1 MSYDSPR
8 ESLNLASRPVSDEL
22 DERARLCGDIADGL
36 HALAQ
41 PLTILRG
48 ALGALALRERIA
60 PQNCRYI
67 DMSMLQIERMCDLIS
82 LIQKRVDE
90 ERSEVSQRH
99 SMIMSSA
106 ASPDLTDF

>member
-1 MSYDSPR
+1 MSYDLPR
-8 ESLNLASRPVSDEL
+8 ESLNLSSRPASDGV

-60 PQNCRYI
+60 PQNSRYL
-67 DMSMLQIERMCDLIS
+67 DMSTRQIERMCDLIS
-82 LIQKRVDE
+82 RIQKRLDL
-90 ERSEVSQRH
+90 ERPEASQRH
-99 SMIMSSA
+99 NMTTSSGTGT
-106 ASPDLTDF
+106 DLTNF